1 MFSIAFIILTPLPQ
15 RKVEEEEKDKLCF
28 VVLVVRLKSSKVVNH
43 T

>member
-15 RKVEEEEKDKLCF
+15 RKVEEEKDKLSF
-28 VVLVVRLKSSKVVNH
+28 VVSVVRLKSSKVVNH